1 MEAALLVGIGGAV
14 GASGR
19 YLTGVALDAYPSSI
33 ATVTVNVIGS
43 FLLGVLTFGT
53 VGTDL
58 ALFFGVG
65 VCGAY
70 TTFSSFSFQTVDLW
84 RRGRPGYAV
93 LFAIGNFGLAV
104 CAVAVAWLLV
114 G

>member
-19 YLTGVALDAYPSSI
+19 YLTGVVLDAYPSSI

-43 FLLGVLTFGT
+43 FVLGLLTFAA

-65 VCGAY
+65 VCSAY

-93 LFAIGNFGLAV
+93 LFAIGNFALAV
-104 CAVAVAWLLV
+104 CAVAGAWLLV

>member
-19 YLTGVALDAYPSSI
+19 YLTGVVLDTYPSSVS
-33 ATVTVNVIGS
+33 TLTVNVIGS
-43 FLLGVLTFGT
+43 FVLGLLTFT
-53 VGTDL
+53 AVGSDF
-58 ALFFGVG
+58 ALFVGVG

-84 RRGRPGYAV
+84 RRGRTGYAV

-104 CAVAVAWLLV
+104 GAVGVAYLLV